1 MLKGVPQNNQV
12 IGQQKKVSTI
22 MLLLKNM
29 LSLMKD
35 DESIS
40 ELGRFVAAYED
51 WSETTAT
58 KGKGLVGGKNGMG
71 YNTIQSGVI

>member
-1 MLKGVPQNNQV
+1 
-12 IGQQKKVSTI
+12 

-29 LSLMKD
+29 LSLMRD

-58 KGKGLVGGKNGMG
+58 RGKGPVGGENGLG
-71 YNTIQSGVI
+71 NNTVQSGVI